1 MKFIHIT
8 DVHLV
13 GDNGG
18 LNGTVPSMRLDACLT
33 DVVQWHSDASFC
45 VISGD
50 LKDEAQVFSSAML
63 FDDRQS

>member
-18 LNGTVPSMRLDACLT
+18 LNGTVPSMRLDAC
-33 DVVQWHSDASFC
+33 
-45 VISGD
+45 
-50 LKDEAQVFSSAML
+50 
-63 FDDRQS
+63 